1 MYSTGILL
9 LESSGADPDQLFEM
23 LDVKD
28 FILIALNF
36 LIIKRRRSLI
46 FRKIYLKNLI

>member
-23 LDVKD
+23 LNVKK

-36 LIIKRRRSLI
+36 LIIKK
-46 FRKIYLKNLI
+46 KIIDILKNLF